1 MCQTSY
7 ILRIFNFGTNMG
19 LAGGKYFIK
28 LALDIKIEFG
38 ILELLDEP
46 NFNKFEHF
54 QFWDQFWPNI

>member
-1 MCQTSY
+1 
-7 ILRIFNFGTNMG
+7 MG

-38 ILELLDEP
+38 ILEILDEP

-54 QFWDQFWPNI
+54 QFWDQFWPNIWYKLFLTLYQRLINN

>member
-1 MCQTSY
+1 
-7 ILRIFNFGTNMG
+7 MG

-38 ILELLDEP
+38 ILEILDEP